1 MIKKI
6 LVGIY
11 LFMISFFVFYLIASF
26 IAFDLNPKNWD
37 FGMRAFTAF
46 TAMFGTFVGI
56 FVIAIYYMNDDL

>member
-6 LVGIY
+6 LVSIS

-46 TAMFGTFVGI
+46 FGTFVGI
-56 FVIAIYYMNDDL
+56 FVISIYYMNDNL